1 MKVLNKFILID
12 KIIEQKETK
21 SGLLLSGEDSDDLRY
36 HKAIIVSPGTNVL
49 HINAGDTILFD
60 KVAGHDVFIGENRYY
75 LIQEKDVVCVLD

>member
-21 SGLLLSGEDSDDLRY
+21 SGLLLSGEDSDELRY
-36 HKAIIVSPGTNVL
+36 HKARIVEPGTNVL
-49 HINAGDTILFD
+49 HINTGDVILFD
-60 KVAGHDVFIGENRYY
+60 KVAGHDVFIGESRYY

>member
-36 HKAIIVSPGTNVL
+36 HKARIIEPGTNVL
-49 HINAGDTILFD
+49 HINTGDVILFD
-60 KVAGHDVFIGENRYY
+60 KVAGHDVFIGESRYY

>member
-36 HKAIIVSPGTNVL
+36 HKARIVEPGTNVL
-49 HINAGDTILFD
+49 HINTGDVILFD
-60 KVAGHDVFIGENRYY
+60 KVAGHDVFIGESRYY

>member
-1 MKVLNKFILID
+1 MKVINKFILID

-36 HKAIIVSPGTNVL
+36 HKARIVEPGTNVL
-49 HINAGDTILFD
+49 DIKAGDTILFD

>member
-21 SGLLLSGEDSDDLRY
+21 SGLLLSGEDSDDMRY
-36 HKAIIVSPGTNVL
+36 HKARIVEPGTNVL
-49 HINAGDTILFD
+49 DIKPGNTILFD
-60 KVAGHDVFIGENRYY
+60 KVAGHDVFIGETRYY

>member
-1 MKVLNKFILID
+1 MKVINKFILID

-36 HKAIIVSPGTNVL
+36 HKARIVEPGTNVL
-49 HINAGDTILFD
+49 DIKAGDTILFD
-60 KVAGHDVFIGENRYY
+60 KVAGYDVFIGETRLY